1 MSNSK
6 RWLSE
11 GLPSADQVQQRFVAV
26 AADLKESMDV
36 LGKRKAKMDA
46 EDAEAAADQ
55 YGAILIH
62 RDPSVSDV
70 PIFEKLCSF
79 SEEENT
85 RYGQAYDRLRRMID
99 SELLEHISDESDRLC
114 DVLIGVLRELQS
126 QRVSPGDQD
135 AMDERRRKI
144 RSALISFTAA
154 LQIHEHQT
162 IRSARR
168 TQGLDRAQ
176 VEAVKALFADLKETS
191 FEYRWLEALRDA
203 LQHGDINAFKW
214 SFNVNVRADP
224 EVKINMDRAFML
236 EFIKENRNRPWL
248 KRRELEEMGSDPN
261 VLDMIKAIQPLMGPP
276 RESWMRS
283 CTPMWL
289 TMWQRCES

>member
-1 MSNSK
+1 LDGVVSNSK

-191 FEYRWLEALRDA
+191 F
-203 LQHGDINAFKW
+203 G
-214 SFNVNVRADP
+214 
-224 EVKINMDRAFML
+224 
-236 EFIKENRNRPWL
+236 
-248 KRRELEEMGSDPN
+248 
-261 VLDMIKAIQPLMGPP
+261 
-276 RESWMRS
+276 
-283 CTPMWL
+283 
-289 TMWQRCES
+289 TMAGGTA